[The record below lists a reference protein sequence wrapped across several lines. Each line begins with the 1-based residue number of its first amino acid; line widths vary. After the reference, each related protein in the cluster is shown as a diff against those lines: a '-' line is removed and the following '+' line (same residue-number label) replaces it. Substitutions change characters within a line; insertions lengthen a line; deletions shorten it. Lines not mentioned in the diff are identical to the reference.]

1 MSKDNSKE
9 EIWKALRQRHVYGV
23 SKDRIDVD
31 FKLDDAMMGDVTKAG
46 KHTMHLHVEGMDTID
61 RIEILKNEKRIALIA
76 GPDEEIPVGNEKVRY
91 KFFMEAGWGPDL
103 RVFPEFTE
111 RVWKG
116 MIKTPGKILSVTPCF
131 STFGQSIDNK
141 TDNELDFTL
150 TTHSTTATGKWMG
163 PSSVTTEGFQIEIE
177 DTLDSFVDIE
187 MEGKK
192 VHLTVNELVQGT
204 HVYSMDEEVQQ
215 LLKEKYGFTEYYR
228 SDPFWHNAYKF
239 RVHKASLDSWYT
251 QDIQMDMDL
260 VDGDEIRCRILEKN
274 GSCAWTSP
282 IFIEE

>member
-1 MSKDNSKE
+1 M
-9 EIWKALRQRHVYGV
+9 
-23 SKDRIDVD
+23 
-31 FKLDDAMMGDVTKAG
+31 T
-46 KHTMHLHVEGMDTID
+46 GMPADY
-61 RIEILKNEKRIALIA
+61 
-76 GPDEEIPVGNEKVRY
+76 EKVRY
-91 KFFMEAGWGPDL
+91 KFFIEAGWETDL
-103 RVFPEFTE
+103 RVFPGFTE

-116 MIKTPGKILSVTPCF
+116 MIKTLGKILSVTPCF

-163 PSSVTTEGFQIEIE
+163 PSSVTTEVFQIEIE
-177 DTLDSFVDIE
+177 DTLDSYVDIE

-192 VHLTVNELVQGT
+192 VHLTINELVQGT

-215 LLKEKYGFTEYYR
+215 LLKDRYGFTEYYR

-251 QDIQMDMDL
+251 QDVQMDMDL

-274 GSCAWTSP
+274 GSCAWTSS

>member
-1 MSKDNSKE
+1 
-9 EIWKALRQRHVYGV
+9 
-23 SKDRIDVD
+23 
-31 FKLDDAMMGDVTKAG
+31 MMGDVTKAG

-76 GPDEEIPVGNEKVRY
+76 GPDEEIPVGNGKVRY

-163 PSSVTTEGFQIEIE
+163 PS
-177 DTLDSFVDIE
+177 L
-187 MEGKK
+187 
-192 VHLTVNELVQGT
+192 
-204 HVYSMDEEVQQ
+204 
-215 LLKEKYGFTEYYR
+215 
-228 SDPFWHNAYKF
+228 
-239 RVHKASLDSWYT
+239 SL
-251 QDIQMDMDL
+251 IH
-260 VDGDEIRCRILEKN
+260 I
-274 GSCAWTSP
+274 
-282 IFIEE
+282 

>member
-1 MSKDNSKE
+1 MQMTGMSAD
-9 EIWKALRQRHVYGV
+9 Y
-23 SKDRIDVD
+23 
-31 FKLDDAMMGDVTKAG
+31 
-46 KHTMHLHVEGMDTID
+46 
-61 RIEILKNEKRIALIA
+61 
-76 GPDEEIPVGNEKVRY
+76 EKVRY
-91 KFFMEAGWGPDL
+91 KFFIEAGWGPDL

-131 STFGQSIDNK
+131 STFGQSIDNQ

-150 TTHSTTATGKWMG
+150 TTHS
-163 PSSVTTEGFQIEIE
+163 
-177 DTLDSFVDIE
+177 
-187 MEGKK
+187 
-192 VHLTVNELVQGT
+192 
-204 HVYSMDEEVQQ
+204 MDEEVQQ
-215 LLKEKYGFTEYYR
+215 LLKDRYGFTEYYR
-228 SDPFWHNAYKF
+228 SDLFWHNAYKF

-251 QDIQMDMDL
+251 QEVQMDMDL